1 MFKVLTLHMEKL
13 KNNPRVCYIYI
24 YIYIYISHRKV
35 KKTSYVDVDY
45 IYIASYHTLKS

>member
-24 YIYIYISHRKV
+24 SHRKI
-35 KKTSYVDVDY
+35 KKKSYVDVDY